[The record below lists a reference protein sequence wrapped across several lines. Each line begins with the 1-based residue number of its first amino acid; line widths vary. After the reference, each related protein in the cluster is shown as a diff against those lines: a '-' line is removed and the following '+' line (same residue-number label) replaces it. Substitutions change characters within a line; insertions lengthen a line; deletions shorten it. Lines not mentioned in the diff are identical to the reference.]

1 MVAGGKRS
9 AKHYTG
15 VMSCAICQ
23 KRRPKRYCP
32 GVRAEICPV
41 CCGTERE
48 VTVRC
53 PSDCE
58 FLIEARRHE
67 RPMEI
72 DPEKIPHQDVQL
84 SDEFI
89 ESNAD
94 LITVLSAA
102 IVMEADRSRLVDSDA
117 REALAGL
124 IQTYRTLQNGVIY
137 ESVPANPL
145 AARLYRA
152 LQEAGAEFLKN
163 EKAALGM
170 ARTRDGDVM
179 RALVFLH
186 IFSLDRNNGRP
197 FGRSFLDA
205 LPRPQL
211 PDDGTRAEDT
221 GSPLIL
227 P

>member
-1 MVAGGKRS
+1 
-9 AKHYTG
+9 
-15 VMSCAICQ
+15 MSCAICH
-23 KRRPKRYCP
+23 KRKARRYCA
-32 GVRAEICPV
+32 GLRAEICPV

-58 FLIEARRHE
+58 FLIEARKHE

-72 DPEKIPHQDVQL
+72 DPEQIPHRDVQL
-84 SDEFI
+84 TDEFI
-89 ESNAD
+89 EDNAN
-94 LITVLSAA
+94 LIMVLSAT
-102 IVMEADRSRLVDSDA
+102 IVIESDRNRLVDADA

-124 IQTYRTLQNGVIY
+124 IQTYRTAQSGVIY
-137 ESVPANPL
+137 ESVPSNPL

-152 LQEAGAEFLKN
+152 LQEAVAEFLKR
-163 EKAALGM
+163 EKAVFGM
-170 ARTRDGDVM
+170 AKTRESDIM
-179 RALVFLH
+179 RGLVFLH

-211 PDDGTRAEDT
+211 PGETTRAEDA